1 MKKVLISALMLIVSG
16 GSFASRSQQ
25 FMGGQTGE
33 LGSCTMPVMFTDR
46 KDFGESILY
55 WSALESRSASGNF
68 LPDVKAVKARAL
80 TDFEIRFHDAS
91 QVQWYSDRNG
101 YTSYFTKDGYSDR
114 AFYNKNGHWL
124 FSVIYKTEDKLPKDV
139 RAAIKSVYYDWN
151 MTVIEEV
158 QSVEGKGYLVYLEDK
173 TNIRVLKINRDND
186 VEVMMD
192 LVKQ

>member
-33 LGSCTMPVMFTDR
+33 LDSRTLPVVFTDR
-46 KDFGESILY
+46 KDFSESLLY
-55 WSALESRSASGNF
+55 WSALESRTASGNF
-68 LPDVKAVKARAL
+68 MPDVKAVKARAV
-80 TDFEIRFHDAS
+80 TDFQMRFRDVSEIR
-91 QVQWYSDRNG
+91 WYSDHNG
-101 YTSYFTKDGYSDR
+101 YTSYFVKDGYNDR
-114 AFYNKNGHWL
+114 VYYNKNGRWL
-124 FSVIYKTEDKLPKDV
+124 YSVLFRTEDKLPKDV

-158 QSVEGKGYLVYLEDK
+158 QSNDGKGYLVYLEDK
-173 TNIRVLKINRDND
+173 TNIRILKVSKDND
-186 VEVMMD
+186 IEIMMD